1 MHRTA
6 MPARVISLSGVGLA
20 GLLALSA
27 CSGSSSGGGNGSA
40 APGGSKG
47 HVTVTLTAANGCA
60 LSTTTFP
67 AGPVTFDVTNQD
79 ATDLNE
85 VELLSGDRIVGEKEN
100 LPPGFSGTF
109 SVNVDGGDYT
119 FLCPGAAKDRIP
131 VTATGTAPTSGGG
144 SVEALLKQGT
154 KDYASYVTAQARYL
168 VAATKDLQ
176 SAIAGGNL
184 ADAQAAYA
192 KARPFY
198 EKIEP
203 VAESFTIGRNSLDA
217 DLDAR
222 EGDVPAA
229 KWQGFHPIEKAL
241 FQAKTTD
248 GLSTLAAGLVKNTQ
262 KLQRLTTGLTYQ
274 PYELANGA
282 QGLLDEVASSKITG
296 EEERYSRI
304 DLLDFANNDEGAEQ
318 AFSAL
323 EPGLSKI
330 DPQLT
335 RTIVARF
342 AALDALVDSYR
353 TGANPSGFVYYDVL
367 TKADKRK
374 LAAAVKAVQEPLSQ
388 VASKVA
394 KV

>member
-1 MHRTA
+1 VHRTA
-6 MPARVISLSGVGLA
+6 PLTARAIGFA
-20 GLLALSA
+20 GLGIAGSLILSA
-27 CSGSSSGGGNGSA
+27 CGGSSSGGGATPPA
-40 APGGSKG
+40 ADSR
-47 HVTVTLTAANGCA
+47 HATVTITQAAGCE
-60 LSTTTFP
+60 LSATTFP
-67 AGPVTFDVTNQD
+67 AGPLTFDVTNKD
-79 ATDLNE
+79 ATGVTE
-85 VELLSGDRIVGEKEN
+85 VELERGERIVGEKEN

-109 SVNVDGGDYT
+109 SVNVDGGKYT
-119 FLCPGAAKDRIP
+119 LYCPGAARENIP
-131 VTATGTAPTSGGG
+131 VTVTGTAPTSAGG
-144 SVEALLKQGT
+144 SIESLLEQGSRE
-154 KDYASYVTAQARYL
+154 YAEYVNEQAGSLVTA
-168 VAATKDLQ
+168 VKKLQ
-176 SAIAGGNL
+176 SAIASGNL
-184 ADAQAAYA
+184 AAAQAAYD
-192 KARPFY
+192 KARPYY

-203 VAESFTIGRNSLDA
+203 VAESFTIGKNSLDA

-222 EGDVPAA
+222 EGDVPTA

-241 FQAKTTD
+241 FQTKTTE

-262 KLQRLTTGLTYQ
+262 KLQRLTTGLAYQ

-323 EPGLSKI
+323 EPGLAKI

-335 RTIVARF
+335 KTIVARF
-342 AALDALVDSYR
+342 AALDALVDTYR
-353 TGANPSGFVYYDVL
+353 TSANPSGFVYYDAL

>member
-1 MHRTA
+1 VHRT
-6 MPARVISLSGVGLA
+6 PPLTARAIGFAGLGLA
-20 GLLALSA
+20 GSLALSA
-27 CSGSSSGGGNGSA
+27 CGGSSSGDGATTPAAGSRHA
-40 APGGSKG
+40 
-47 HVTVTLTAANGCA
+47 TVTITQAAGCE
-60 LSTTTFP
+60 LSATTFP
-67 AGPVTFDVTNQD
+67 AGALTFDVTNKD
-79 ATDLNE
+79 ATGVTE
-85 VELLSGDRIVGEKEN
+85 VELERGERIVGEKEN

-109 SVNVDGGDYT
+109 SVNVDGGSYT
-119 FLCPGAAKDRIP
+119 LYCPGAARENIP
-131 VTATGTAPTSGGG
+131 VTVTGTAPTSAGG
-144 SVEALLKQGT
+144 SIESLLKQGSRE
-154 KDYASYVTAQARYL
+154 YAEYVTEQAGSL
-168 VAATKDLQ
+168 VTAAKKLQ
-176 SAIAGGNL
+176 SAIASGNL
-184 ADAQAAYA
+184 AAAQASYD
-192 KARPFY
+192 KARPYY

-262 KLQRLTTGLTYQ
+262 KLQRLTTGLSYQ

>member
-1 MHRTA
+1 MLYRRFRI
-6 MPARVISLSGVGLA
+6 MRQLLA

-27 CSGSSSGGGNGSA
+27 CGGSSSGGGDGSTTQ
-40 APGGSKG
+40 GGGKG

-203 VAESFTIGRNSLDA
+203 VAESFSIGKNSLDA
-217 DLDAR
+217 DIDAR
-222 EGDVPAA
+222 AGDVPAA
-229 KWQGFHPIEKAL
+229 KWQGFHPIEKGL
-241 FQAKTTD
+241 FQDKSLH
-248 GLSTLAAGLVKNTQ
+248 GLTGLAAGLVKNTQ
-262 KLQRLTTGLTYQ
+262 KLAKLTDGLTYQ

-304 DLLDFANNDEGAEQ
+304 DLLDVANNVEGAEQ
-318 AFSAL
+318 AFASL
-323 EPGLSKI
+323 QPGLTKI
-330 DPQLT
+330 DAQLAK
-335 RTIVARF
+335 TISGRF
-342 AALDALVDSYR
+342 AALDALVDRYR
-353 TGANPSGFVYYDVL
+353 TADNPSGYLYYNDL
-367 TKADKRK
+367 TKSAKRK

-394 KV
+394 